1 MFRLLKMAPL
11 IYAAWRWYRGRQ
23 VPSVAGTTASTVR
36 TRRR

>member
-1 MFRLLKMAPL
+1 MFKLLKMAPL

-23 VPSVAGTTASTVR
+23 VSTVAVTTASTVR